1 MWELPQI
8 TILRTNSKIVRAH
21 TFRKFFLIPIMQ
33 DHAISYYARPRYL
46 NLPEIYSR
54 TLILR
59 VKSLF
64 YGLHQ
69 SKLILLEV
77 FFI

>member
-8 TILRTNSKIVRAH
+8 KILRTNSKIVGTY

-33 DHAISYYARPRYL
+33 VMDL